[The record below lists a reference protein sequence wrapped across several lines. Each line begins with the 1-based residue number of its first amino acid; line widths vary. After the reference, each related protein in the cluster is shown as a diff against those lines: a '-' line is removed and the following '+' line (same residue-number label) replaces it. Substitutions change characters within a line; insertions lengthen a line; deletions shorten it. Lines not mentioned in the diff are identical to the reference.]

1 MNEIKIEKSIL
12 KKSVLRGSHFENS
25 ILADTIFDN
34 CDLKKC
40 IFNNAKF
47 DSISFNSTDLFMSK
61 FEHNIYKETMIK
73 IMQYNVC
80 EI

>member
-34 CDLKKC
+34 CDLKKYVY
-40 IFNNAKF
+40 
-47 DSISFNSTDLFMSK
+47 L
-61 FEHNIYKETMIK
+61 
-73 IMQYNVC
+73 IMQNLTLYHLIQLIYSCLNLNT
-80 EI
+80 ISIRKL